1 MSNNLEL
8 NEQQKVVKSTRALW
22 WVFLIVILCGFS
34 LQLIIHPG
42 SLFNKSGADVAVPA
56 GTKNTP
62 QKETKI
68 EASNTTLNDNKIGDK
83 MDGMEMGGSMAMMTD
98 RVTDDESFL
107 KAMIPHHEEAIESSK
122 QILKTTTNPELKAF
136 AERVVLDQ
144 TPETY
149 QMIEILNSRYQPD
162 SSYMAMMGDL
172 SKGGTEADQMYIKGM
187 IIHHQSA
194 VDMANKILTITK
206 NDQVKVLAGGISTS
220 QSVQIIQLKNLQTK

>member
-1 MSNNLEL
+1 MTTRPEL
-8 NEQQKVVKSTRALW
+8 NEQQKVTKANNLVW
-22 WVFLIVILCGFS
+22 WIFFIFILAGFS
-34 LQLIIHPG
+34 LQLILNPEL
-42 SLFNKSGADVAVPA
+42 LFSKSGANTST
-56 GTKNTP
+56 TKSTNSNV
-62 QKETKI
+62 TKV
-68 EASNTTLNDNKIGDK
+68 DNSK
-83 MDGMEMGGSMAMMTD
+83 MGGMEMGGSMAMMTD
-98 RVTDDESFL
+98 RITDDESFL

-172 SKGGTEADQMYIKGM
+172 SKGGTEADQIYIKGM

-206 NDQVKVLAGGISTS
+206 DDKIKVLASGISTS

>member
-149 QMIEILNSRYQPD
+149 QMIEILNS
-162 SSYMAMMGDL
+162 
-172 SKGGTEADQMYIKGM
+172 
-187 IIHHQSA
+187 
-194 VDMANKILTITK
+194 
-206 NDQVKVLAGGISTS
+206 
-220 QSVQIIQLKNLQTK
+220 

>member
-1 MSNNLEL
+1 MTTRPEL
-8 NEQQKVVKSTRALW
+8 NEQQKVTKANNLVW
-22 WVFLIVILCGFS
+22 WIFFIFILAGFS
-34 LQLIIHPG
+34 LQLILNPEL
-42 SLFNKSGADVAVPA
+42 LFSKSGANTST
-56 GTKNTP
+56 TKSTNSNV
-62 QKETKI
+62 TKV
-68 EASNTTLNDNKIGDK
+68 DNSK
-83 MDGMEMGGSMAMMTD
+83 MGGMEMGGSMAMMTD
-98 RVTDDESFL
+98 RITDDESFL

-172 SKGGTEADQMYIKGM
+172 SKGGTEADQIYIKGM

-206 NDQVKVLAGGISTS
+206 DDKIKVLASGISTN